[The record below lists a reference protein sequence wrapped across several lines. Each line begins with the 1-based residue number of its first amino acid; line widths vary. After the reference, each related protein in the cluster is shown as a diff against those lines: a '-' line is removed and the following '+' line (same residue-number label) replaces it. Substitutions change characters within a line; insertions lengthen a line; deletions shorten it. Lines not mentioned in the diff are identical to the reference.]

1 MSQVDPSAIPQPRYE
16 QSGPLDIV
24 GLAKNFTSETRD
36 QIPHLW
42 ERFAKWIGHV
52 PHQVNNV
59 AFGVIRNND
68 KGRGFYYMA
77 GVAVNAPSAV
87 PDDLR
92 LVHLP
97 ACRYAVFTHQ
107 GPVSQLFQT
116 MCAIYTQW
124 VPSSSDELADAACFE
139 RYGEDF
145 DPQTGLGT
153 IEVWLPLVDEFDDN
167 EAQEQPNASPS

>member
-1 MSQVDPSAIPQPRYE
+1 MSQAENAAIPQPRFE
-16 QSGPLDIV
+16 LHGPLDIV
-24 GLAKNFTSETRD
+24 GLPKNFTSETRD
-36 QIPHLW
+36 QIPKLW

-52 PHQVNNV
+52 PHQIDNSTY
-59 AFGVIRNND
+59 GVIRNND

-77 GVAVNAPSAV
+77 GVAVSATTAV

-92 LVHLP
+92 WVQLP
-97 ACRYAVFTHQ
+97 LQPYAVFTHP

-116 MCAIYTQW
+116 MCAIYSQW
-124 VPSSSDELADAACFE
+124 VPTADVELADAACFE

-153 IEVWLPLVDEFDDN
+153 IEIWLPLVSQSD
-167 EAQEQPNASPS
+167 SPVAT

>member
-1 MSQVDPSAIPQPRYE
+1 MSQVPQQAVPQPRYE
-16 QSGPLDIV
+16 QLGQLDIV
-24 GLAKNFTSETRD
+24 GLPKNFTAETRD
-36 QIPHLW
+36 QIPLLW

-59 AFGVIRNND
+59 TYGVVRNND

-77 GVAVNAPSAV
+77 GVAVSATTAV

-92 LVHLP
+92 LVQLP
-97 ACRYAVFTHQ
+97 AQSYAVFTHQ

-124 VPSSSDELADAACFE
+124 VPSTSDELSDSACFE
-139 RYGEDF
+139 LYGEDF

-153 IEVWLPLVDEFDDN
+153 IEVWLPIVDPSG
-167 EAQEQPNASPS
+167 EQDAANSEE

>member
-1 MSQVDPSAIPQPRYE
+1 MSQVEQPSIPQPRYE
-16 QSGPLDIV
+16 QCGPLDIV
-24 GLAKNFTSETRD
+24 GLPKNFTSETRS
-36 QIPHLW
+36 QIPALW

-52 PHQVNNV
+52 PHQVGNV
-59 AFGVIRNND
+59 AYGVIRNND

-77 GVAVNAPSAV
+77 GVAVSATTAV

-97 ACRYAVFTHQ
+97 LQDYAVFTHQ

-116 MCAIYTQW
+116 MCTIYQLW
-124 VPSSSDELADAACFE
+124 VPQAGDVLADAACFE

-145 DPQTGLGT
+145 DPRTGLGT
-153 IEVWLPLVDEFDDN
+153 IEIWLPILV
-167 EAQEQPNASPS
+167 QPQSEPSLD